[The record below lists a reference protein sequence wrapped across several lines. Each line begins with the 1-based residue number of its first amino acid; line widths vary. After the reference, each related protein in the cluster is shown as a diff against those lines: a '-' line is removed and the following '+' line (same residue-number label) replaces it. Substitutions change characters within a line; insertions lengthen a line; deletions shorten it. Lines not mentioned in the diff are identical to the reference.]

1 MITSSEGTVLEENIP
16 LVDKVLYK
24 EVNIGFL
31 STYKKSGSFINIFLL
46 KNKKVEQVIRCN
58 SQCMIPDNGVDI
70 SLNNGSGE
78 QVI

>member
-1 MITSSEGTVLEENIP
+1 MDDVKQNSVLDIYNLDYDSIMITSSEGTVLEENIP

-46 KNKKVEQVIRCN
+46 KIKSWTSNK
-58 SQCMIPDNGVDI
+58 M
-70 SLNNGSGE
+70 
-78 QVI
+78 